1 MPTNS
6 RKIFIDTN
14 VLIYHT
20 FEDFEEEK
28 HKDARITLEY
38 LAENNYEIFVSSQ
51 VLREYFAVATNEKFF
66 KRQLSIQEAV
76 LKIKEFEDNFTVLF
90 DTGASLSKLRQIVL
104 KYQIK
109 KQDVHDANIVATMI
123 TNGIKDIFSF
133 NRKDFIY
140 YKEIRLFEMISDS
153 QILS

>member
-14 VLIYHT
+14 VLIYQT

-38 LAENNYEIFVSSQ
+38 LAENNYKIFVSSQ

-90 DTGASLSKLRQIVL
+90 DTGSSLSKLRQS
-104 KYQIK
+104 
-109 KQDVHDANIVATMI
+109 A
-123 TNGIKDIFSF
+123 
-133 NRKDFIY
+133 
-140 YKEIRLFEMISDS
+140 RLIDPGRRPT
-153 QILS
+153 L